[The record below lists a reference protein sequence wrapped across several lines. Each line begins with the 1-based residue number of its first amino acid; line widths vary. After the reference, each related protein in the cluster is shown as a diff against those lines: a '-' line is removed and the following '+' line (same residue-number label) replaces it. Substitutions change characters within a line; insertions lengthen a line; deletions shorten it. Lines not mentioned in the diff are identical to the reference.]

1 MNISV
6 YADKI
11 ETDILPYYCNWIPN
25 AGNTKFDLKNN
36 KFVEGFTPNHEIGIV
51 HLAGGVKIDNEDMRF
66 NKKLTLKIY
75 TTNNIIIEKNFRF
88 NKD

>member
-1 MNISV
+1 MQCLNMNKNI
-6 YADKI
+6 
-11 ETDILPYYCNWIPN
+11 
-25 AGNTKFDLKNN
+25 KFDTITN

-51 HLAGGVKIDNEDMRF
+51 HLAGGVKIENEDMRF